1 MGNNPVTSTIGSV
14 AKKAVN
20 NPVTNTVKKAVDN
33 PVTNTIKQV
42 SNNINPI
49 NDMMP
54 ANIGI
59 NIAKAV
65 VKGDINGAV
74 NQANPVNH
82 VNDNINKVKAIGNV
96 KNINRG
102 DIGVVSIDGNNVQI
116 KPQFKFGAGG
126 DNFDIGGGLGDVRD
140 GIHIGFDASI
150 FRTLCAS
157 GNSYQE
163 VINNLQFK
171 ANNELTDEFCKGHDQ
186 LLEFVKKSNNIA
198 INLLDKIG
206 INLKSQGIRFQINA
220 KISASHSA
228 GVGAGIKCGWTDTE
242 GYNMVG
248 AGGKLLDGGSLY
260 YGLHKDNDKVKIE
273 IGFPSVYLKMI
284 AEIMI
289 AEISNTGEFVIEG
302 TKAPIKKIAQSKK
315 DLFVVQAK
323 YGNKQA
329 VYKHGSELATDYDPS
344 VECSIGFLGDHNK
357 WICHQSDG
365 KVVCN
370 RDVCNAWE
378 IFRSVPIS
386 KDVVAFKSHR
396 NQYLSA
402 RPEGNVIGIGH
413 CKAWEHFKVIINENG
428 TCAFIGHHGKYL
440 SAQPDGRLECN
451 RTWNRE
457 WEQFNIKLVDKNN
470 DDQKYDNDN
479 AQSKKF
485 DPNKKCKV
493 SLKGFH
499 GKYICAEGDGRAVCN
514 RDWCREWE
522 EFWSVPIGNG
532 KIGLYSHHGKYVC
545 AEGSGKVV
553 ANRGH
558 CKEWEQFKVI
568 ECDNGKYGLLSH
580 HNKYLSAQPNGALEC
595 NRDKLLEWEQFEIT
609 VLQ

>member
-116 KPQFKFGAGG
+116 KPQFKFAAGG

-329 VYKHGSELATDYDPS
+329 V
-344 VECSIGFLGDHNK
+344 
-357 WICHQSDG
+357 
-365 KVVCN
+365 
-370 RDVCNAWE
+370 
-378 IFRSVPIS
+378 
-386 KDVVAFKSHR
+386 
-396 NQYLSA
+396 
-402 RPEGNVIGIGH
+402 
-413 CKAWEHFKVIINENG
+413 
-428 TCAFIGHHGKYL
+428 
-440 SAQPDGRLECN
+440 
-451 RTWNRE
+451 
-457 WEQFNIKLVDKNN
+457 
-470 DDQKYDNDN
+470 
-479 AQSKKF
+479 QSKKF